1 MGDSLGWRVQLGSEF
16 SKACIQRQTGVG
28 DKSEVGE
35 PRRKPQRSSKLET
48 WTNSSKRE
56 SPALMRSRTGWRE
69 DTGFLAWLTGRSG
82 CFLCNETGPKASEAR
97 NPPDP
102 PCKLSKWAACFS
114 DSSSHSLRS
123 ARLPGPHG
131 GSDGLLARFR
141 DGSARGHASKRA
153 GTQEGRQP
161 GSTPGTRGS
170 LPAWKAPHAHARGQA
185 ASLPVKMV
193 PRGGWLQSGSSPTGW
208 QSRAGQASV
217 GRATVNGPWL
227 PSAEITNPD

>member
-35 PRRKPQRSSKLET
+35 PRRKPQRSSRLET
-48 WTNSSKRE
+48 WTNGSERE
-56 SPALMRSRTGWRE
+56 PPALMKSRTGWRV

-114 DSSSHSLRS
+114 DSSSHSLHS
-123 ARLPGPHG
+123 AGFPVPVGDRTACWLDSGMAVLEGTLPNGQGPKRG
-131 GSDGLLARFR
+131 GS
-141 DGSARGHASKRA
+141 
-153 GTQEGRQP
+153 
-161 GSTPGTRGS
+161 
-170 LPAWKAPHAHARGQA
+170 QA
-185 ASLPVKMV
+185 APREPEAACQHGRLRTLMPGARQHPSL
-193 PRGGWLQSGSSPTGW
+193 
-208 QSRAGQASV
+208 
-217 GRATVNGPWL
+217 
-227 PSAEITNPD
+227 